1 MYVAITGSGKAR
13 VIQFR
18 EDKRNPGTNKK
29 VTAVIKTIGNYE
41 RMLAKRVF
49 REPPARSLRATGA
62 LLESHPT
69 RRVRATSF
77 EVAPMVKLRN
87 S

>member
-1 MYVAITGSGKAR
+1 MR
-13 VIQFR
+13 
-18 EDKRNPGTNKK
+18 KK
-29 VTAVIKTIGNYE
+29 D
-41 RMLAKRVF
+41 AKRVF